1 MLSFFI
7 QALAA
12 DANWEDGVGRRGCG
26 MIDGSPFAGR
36 AGKRK
41 EVFAMNRNFLF
52 AMGLTLLAPTAF
64 AQMAAKLDP
73 GSASQVIQRQEMLDR
88 EMQNAARDMEEGQR
102 RSWLDS
108 MANLAKLRIK
118 LAEAWQGMGMSP
130 QGAKVVADA
139 YDPNLA
145 ARMHHESL
153 RGKSDEE
160 VAEML
165 QSAIRQKHY
174 LSANQLLI
182 DYERNR
188 LRIGTN

>member
-1 MLSFFI
+1 
-7 QALAA
+7 
-12 DANWEDGVGRRGCG
+12 
-26 MIDGSPFAGR
+26 MIDECPFAGR
-36 AGKRK
+36 AGKRR
-41 EVFAMNRNFLF
+41 EVVAMNRNFLF
-52 AMGLTLLAPTAF
+52 ALGLLTLLVPAAF

-73 GSASQVIQRQEMLDR
+73 GSANQVTQRQEMLDT
-88 EMQNAARDMEEGQR
+88 EAQSAVRDMEGRERQ
-102 RSWLDS
+102 SWLNS
-108 MANLAKLRIK
+108 IANLAKLRIK

-188 LRIGTN
+188 LRIATN

>member
-1 MLSFFI
+1 
-7 QALAA
+7 
-12 DANWEDGVGRRGCG
+12 
-26 MIDGSPFAGR
+26 MIDECPFAGR
-36 AGKRK
+36 AGKRR
-41 EVFAMNRNFLF
+41 EVVAMNRNFLF
-52 AMGLTLLAPTAF
+52 ALGLLTLLVPAAF

-73 GSASQVIQRQEMLDR
+73 GSANQVTQRQEMLDT
-88 EMQNAARDMEEGQR
+88 EAQSAVRDMEGRERQ
-102 RSWLDS
+102 SWLNS
-108 MANLAKLRIK
+108 IANLAKLRIK
-118 LAEAWQGMGMSP
+118 LADAWQGMGMSP

>member
-1 MLSFFI
+1 
-7 QALAA
+7 
-12 DANWEDGVGRRGCG
+12 
-26 MIDGSPFAGR
+26 MIDGGAFAGR

-52 AMGLTLLAPTAF
+52 AMGLTLLAPAAS

-73 GSASQVIQRQEMLDR
+73 GSTGQVIQRQEMLER
-88 EMQNAARDMEEGQR
+88 QMQNSARDMEEGQR

-130 QGAKVVADA
+130 QGAKVVANA

-160 VAEML
+160 VAGML

>member
-1 MLSFFI
+1 MGVHSS
-7 QALAA
+7 AVP
-12 DANWEDGVGRRGCG
+12 AN
-26 MIDGSPFAGR
+26 AGR
-36 AGKRK
+36 
-41 EVFAMNRNFLF
+41 VVAMNRNFLF
-52 AMGLTLLAPTAF
+52 ALGLLTLLVPAAF

-73 GSASQVIQRQEMLDR
+73 GSANQVTQRQEMLDT
-88 EMQNAARDMEEGQR
+88 EAQSAVRDMEGRERQ
-102 RSWLDS
+102 SWLNS
-108 MANLAKLRIK
+108 IANLAKLRIK
-118 LAEAWQGMGMSP
+118 LADAWQGMGMSP

>member
-1 MLSFFI
+1 
-7 QALAA
+7 
-12 DANWEDGVGRRGCG
+12 
-26 MIDGSPFAGR
+26 
-36 AGKRK
+36 
-41 EVFAMNRNFLF
+41 MNRNFLF
-52 AMGLTLLAPTAF
+52 ALGLLTLLVPAAF

-73 GSASQVIQRQEMLDR
+73 GSANQVTQRQGMLDT
-88 EMQNAARDMEEGQR
+88 EAQSAVRDMEGRERQ
-102 RSWLDS
+102 SWLDS
-108 MANLAKLRIK
+108 IANLAKLRIK

>member
-1 MLSFFI
+1 
-7 QALAA
+7 
-12 DANWEDGVGRRGCG
+12 V
-26 MIDGSPFAGR
+26 
-36 AGKRK
+36 
-41 EVFAMNRNFLF
+41 VAMNRNFLF
-52 AMGLTLLAPTAF
+52 ALGLLTLLVPAAF

-73 GSASQVIQRQEMLDR
+73 GSANQVTQRQEMLDT
-88 EMQNAARDMEEGQR
+88 EAQSAVRDMEGRERQ
-102 RSWLDS
+102 SWLNS
-108 MANLAKLRIK
+108 IANLAKLRIK
-118 LAEAWQGMGMSP
+118 LADAWQGMGMSP

>member
-1 MLSFFI
+1 
-7 QALAA
+7 
-12 DANWEDGVGRRGCG
+12 
-26 MIDGSPFAGR
+26 
-36 AGKRK
+36 
-41 EVFAMNRNFLF
+41 MNRNFLF
-52 AMGLTLLAPTAF
+52 ALGLLTLLVPAAF

-73 GSASQVIQRQEMLDR
+73 GSANQVTQRQEMLDT
-88 EMQNAARDMEEGQR
+88 EAQSAVRDMEGRERQ
-102 RSWLDS
+102 SWLNS
-108 MANLAKLRIK
+108 IANLAKLRIK
-118 LAEAWQGMGMSP
+118 LADAWQGMGMSP